1 METVEKNKLIA
12 EFMNAKIAENRYS
25 HESSD
30 YYFESSELE
39 YHTSWNWLM
48 PVIEEITFIEY
59 ESPLIDNIFSA
70 IKSVNISNT
79 YDEVVKFIL
88 WYNKNK

>member
-12 EFMNAKIAENRYS
+12 EFMGKKVYQHVHPSN
-25 HESSD
+25 
-30 YYFESSELE
+30 
-39 YHTSWNWLM
+39 YHTSWDWLM
-48 PVIEEITFIEY
+48 PVIEEITFVEY

-79 YDEVVKFIL
+79 YEEVVKFIL
-88 WYNKNK
+88 WYNQNK